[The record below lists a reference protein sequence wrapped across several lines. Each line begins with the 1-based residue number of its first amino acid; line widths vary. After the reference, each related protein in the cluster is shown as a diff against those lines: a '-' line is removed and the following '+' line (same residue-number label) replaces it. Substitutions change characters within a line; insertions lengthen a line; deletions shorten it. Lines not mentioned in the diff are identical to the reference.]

1 MQLLANILDSTVLE
15 GVRLKLGFKERN
27 IGVW

>member
-15 GVRLKLGFKERN
+15 GVRLELGFKEGY
-27 IGVW
+27 IGV